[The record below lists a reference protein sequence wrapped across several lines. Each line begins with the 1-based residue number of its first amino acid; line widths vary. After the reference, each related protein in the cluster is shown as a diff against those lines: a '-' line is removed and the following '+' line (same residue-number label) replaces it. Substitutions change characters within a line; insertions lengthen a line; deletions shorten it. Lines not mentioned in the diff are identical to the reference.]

1 MFGVKGSATEKYKY
15 CQLSEKLHKW
25 RRETNVA
32 CHEFNV
38 SKSKSLSDDS
48 SKKGRR
54 RRQWREF
61 KATQQLEKRMQ
72 RLHFAGL

>member
-1 MFGVKGSATEKYKY
+1 LFGVKGSATEKYKY

-54 RRQWREF
+54 RRQ
-61 KATQQLEKRMQ
+61 
-72 RLHFAGL
+72 